1 MITKKAGTIL
11 LNLEKQQIA
20 LIYRESKDDYSFP
33 KGHLEE
39 GEDLRQCAIR
49 ETIEETGHKCS
60 VVGEKEIAI
69 INYITPKGV
78 DVEVHFYLAID
89 EGIYLGKIN
98 EEDKEET
105 IWVDIDKVEETLSYQ
120 DLKDLW
126 NSVRAQVEKC
136 IC

>member
-1 MITKKAGTIL
+1 MKTQKAGCIL
-11 LNLEKQQIA
+11 VNDVSKEIA
-20 LIYRESKDDYSFP
+20 LVCREGEYSFP
-33 KGHLEE
+33 KGHLEQ

-126 NSVRAQVEKC
+126 NSVRAQVKKS

>member
-1 MITKKAGTIL
+1 MKTQKAGCIL
-11 LNLEKQQIA
+11 VNGVSKEIA
-20 LIYRESKDDYSFP
+20 LVCRDGEYSFP
-33 KGHLEE
+33 KGHLEQ